1 MCQRQKRAHR
11 WAAVAWRGQIDLES
25 FRVGQLGSSLL
36 ELLTMSG
43 RILLVE
49 DNCDERDLF
58 TQLLEAQGLEVSGVG
73 SFESAYK
80 LLSDEAFDTVITDL
94 DLGGRGGLDVCEA
107 VAQLQ
112 PGLPVL
118 VVTGHG
124 SLSTAIGALRSG
136 AYDFITKPIDPQ
148 LLEVALRRALEHW
161 TIKVQLHE
169 LERRS
174 TLNDGGTL
182 LGQCAPMKRVHDL
195 IHRVA
200 DTPSS
205 IVILGESG
213 TGKELVARALHDA
226 SSRKNHPFVAINC
239 SAVPA
244 SLLESELF
252 GHERGAFTD
261 AKRARDGLFA
271 QANGGTLF
279 LDEVGEMP
287 AEMQPKLL
295 RVLQE
300 QCIRPVG
307 GTRERPIDVRVL
319 AATHRDLEAEIEGGR
334 FREDLYYRLN
344 VVQLHLPPLRSRGND
359 ILLLAAKFIEEA
371 AEKLGRDVNGL
382 SAEAAELLLKYDWPG
397 NVRQLRNF
405 IERGVTLARF
415 ERLTPED
422 FPDKIREFKAPNGAP
437 GFSLDPEHIAP
448 LEVIER
454 RYIEQVLAVA
464 DNNKSQ
470 AARLLGV
477 DRRTLYRKLEGYEK
491 SDGIS
496 PELAS

>member
-1 MCQRQKRAHR
+1 
-11 WAAVAWRGQIDLES
+11 
-25 FRVGQLGSSLL
+25 
-36 ELLTMSG
+36 
-43 RILLVE
+43 
-49 DNCDERDLF
+49 
-58 TQLLEAQGLEVSGVG
+58 
-73 SFESAYK
+73 
-80 LLSDEAFDTVITDL
+80 
-94 DLGGRGGLDVCEA
+94 
-107 VAQLQ
+107 
-112 PGLPVL
+112 
-118 VVTGHG
+118 
-124 SLSTAIGALRSG
+124 
-136 AYDFITKPIDPQ
+136 
-148 LLEVALRRALEHW
+148 
-161 TIKVQLHE
+161 
-169 LERRS
+169 
-174 TLNDGGTL
+174 
-182 LGQCAPMKRVHDL
+182 MKRVHDL
-195 IHRVA
+195 IHLVA

-261 AKRARDGLFA
+261 AKRSKDGLFA

-307 GTRERPIDVRVL
+307 GTRERAIDVRVL
-319 AATHRDLEAEIEGGR
+319 AATHRDLEAEIEAGR

-382 SAEAAELLLKYDWPG
+382 SAEAA
-397 NVRQLRNF
+397 
-405 IERGVTLARF
+405 
-415 ERLTPED
+415 
-422 FPDKIREFKAPNGAP
+422 
-437 GFSLDPEHIAP
+437 
-448 LEVIER
+448 
-454 RYIEQVLAVA
+454 
-464 DNNKSQ
+464 
-470 AARLLGV
+470 
-477 DRRTLYRKLEGYEK
+477 
-491 SDGIS
+491 
-496 PELAS
+496 